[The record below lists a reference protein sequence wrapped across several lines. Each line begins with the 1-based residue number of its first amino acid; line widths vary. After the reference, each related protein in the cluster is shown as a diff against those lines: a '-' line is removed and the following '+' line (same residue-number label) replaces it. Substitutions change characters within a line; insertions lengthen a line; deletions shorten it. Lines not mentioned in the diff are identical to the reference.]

1 MSDPIADFL
10 IRIKNAH
17 LARHSKVSAPFSNMK
32 KALADILVTEGYL
45 AESEIVSEGVKSTL
59 IVTLKYVG
67 KMPVIHTVKRVS
79 KPGRRVYVSA
89 QEIPKALGGYGIT
102 IVSTSKGVMTGKKA
116 KKENIGGEVL
126 CQIW

>member
-17 LARHSKVSAPFSNMK
+17 LARHTKVSAPFSNMK
-32 KALADILVTEGYL
+32 KALADILVAEGYVGTV
-45 AESEIVSEGVKSTL
+45 EIVADGVKSNI

-67 KMPVIHTVKRVS
+67 KLPAIHTVKRIS
-79 KPGRRVYVSA
+79 KPGRRVYA
-89 QEIPKALGGYGIT
+89 AAKDLPKALGGYGIT
-102 IVSTSKGVMTGKKA
+102 IVSTSKGVMTGESA